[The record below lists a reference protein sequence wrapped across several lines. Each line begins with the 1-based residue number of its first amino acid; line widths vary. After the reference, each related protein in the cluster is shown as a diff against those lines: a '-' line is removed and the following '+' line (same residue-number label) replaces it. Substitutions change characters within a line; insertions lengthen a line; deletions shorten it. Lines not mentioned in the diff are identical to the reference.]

1 MRRRLASTE
10 SANVPLWKRGAALGV
25 DFLVVGL
32 ISAFLSMSA
41 AAQASLFIVGWLFMR
56 VVVVSKNRG
65 QSLGRWAFNM
75 QVVDGQ
81 RSKTPELMALTKR
94 EGLIALGAALAF
106 LGVMNFGPTAA
117 WALLLFIPLG
127 LDCGVAYANPSLGQ
141 AFHDQIA
148 GTYVVQSRLGYSLD
162 IKLKKIVADAQRR
175 VKR

>member
-1 MRRRLASTE
+1 MRRRLAPTDY
-10 SANVPLWKRGAALGV
+10 ANVPLWKRGAALGV
-25 DFLVVGL
+25 DFAVVGFV
-32 ISAFLSMSA
+32 SAFLGTSA
-41 AAQASLFIVGWLFMR
+41 AAQASLFIAGWLLMR

-81 RSKTPELMALTKR
+81 RSKTPELMNLTKR

-106 LGVMNFGPTAA
+106 LGVMNFAPTAA
-117 WALLLFIPLG
+117 WALFLFIPLG
-127 LDCGVAYANPSLGQ
+127 LDCGVAYANPSSGQ

-162 IKLKKIVADAQRR
+162 TKLKKLVADAQRR